1 MNGGIPKEVVRGR
14 RRLLRLG
21 LRLEVEEAWK
31 EQVGVDAMVNPVKI
45 CKFVAIFFVRESS
58 NAAAIFIY
66 GWIDR

>member
-14 RRLLRLG
+14 RRLFRLR

-45 CKFVAIFFVRESS
+45 CKLVAIFFVRESS
-58 NAAAIFIY
+58 NATAAIFIY
-66 GWIDR
+66 G